1 MINSGFYKVELP
13 LERNLF
19 EELFHSIEFESVAK
33 GRMGNHLVRVEAK
46 GIPIVRTTT
55 KYTIPAHN
63 FSAIHHT
70 VVEAINHIITEKS
83 LPNINIPTL
92 NFNNALIEV
101 YDCIYAKMNYHSDQ
115 CLDLA
120 ADSYI
125 GVFSCYAQ
133 PDQLSEQNIR
143 RLLIKDKITNEESE
157 IELTHNSVVLFSLE
171 TNTRFQHK
179 IILKPTPNG
188 KPIVPDTKWL
198 GITFR
203 TSKTYIQVK
212 DNLPYFATGDLLEL
226 ANQEQEAE
234 FFKLRG
240 QENRSIDFVYPNLTY
255 TLSLADRMVPKNS

>member
-1 MINSGFYKVELP
+1 MIDSGFYKIELP
-13 LERNLF
+13 LAGNLF
-19 EELFHSIEFESVAK
+19 EDLFHSIEFESVAK

-63 FSAIHHT
+63 FSAIHHS
-70 VVEAINHIITEKS
+70 VVEAINHTITKDS
-83 LPNINIPTL
+83 LHSIPPQQ
-92 NFNNALIEV
+92 FNNALIEV
-101 YDCIYAKMNYHSDQ
+101 YDCSYAKMNYHSDQ

-120 ADSYI
+120 TGSYI

-157 IELTHNSVVLFSLE
+157 IELNHNSVVLFSSE
-171 TNTRFQHK
+171 TNTKFQHK

-188 KPIVPDTKWL
+188 KPIVPDIKWL

-203 TSKTYIQVK
+203 TSKTYIQFN
-212 DNLPYFATGDLLEL
+212 DNLPYFVTGDLLEL
-226 ANQEQEAE
+226 ANQEQESE

-240 QENRSIDFVYPNLTY
+240 QENRSLDFVYPNLTY
-255 TLSLADRMVPKNS
+255 TLSLADRIVPMNS